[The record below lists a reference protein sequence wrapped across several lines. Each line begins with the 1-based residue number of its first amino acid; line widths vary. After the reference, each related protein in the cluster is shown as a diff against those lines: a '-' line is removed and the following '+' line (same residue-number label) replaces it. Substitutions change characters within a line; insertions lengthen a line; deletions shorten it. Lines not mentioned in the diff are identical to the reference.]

1 MENYW
6 TSNKSINGLRHF
18 VLVNET
24 KEKGNISFLM
34 VSVLDSEINLKT
46 TYEELINSGNWHKGW
61 INLSKHQ
68 SITEEYVNYKSIYK
82 REGIDEIFINEDSL
96 FNIET
101 IRLPEIEILLNYEVK
116 TGNPIVAVVMRAP
129 AKIKKGRKG

>member
-1 MENYW
+1 MENFW
-6 TSNKSINGLRHF
+6 TSDKPIKGLRHF

-24 KEKGNISFLM
+24 REQGNIIFTM

-68 SITEEYVNYKSIYK
+68 AITDEYVNYKSINK
-82 REGIDEIFINEDSL
+82 GEGIDEIFINEDSL
-96 FNIET
+96 FNIS
-101 IRLPEIEILLNYEVK
+101 
-116 TGNPIVAVVMRAP
+116 
-129 AKIKKGRKG
+129 